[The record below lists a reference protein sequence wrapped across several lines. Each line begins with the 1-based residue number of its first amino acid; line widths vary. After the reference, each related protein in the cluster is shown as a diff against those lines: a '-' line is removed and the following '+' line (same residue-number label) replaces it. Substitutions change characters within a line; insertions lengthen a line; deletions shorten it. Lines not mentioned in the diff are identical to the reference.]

1 MSQQYI
7 LGKRQAFQEMVLGKT
22 GLLQERIK
30 LGHFLIT
37 YTKINSKWI
46 KYNNKTPGE
55 KIGSVFFDMN
65 LSSIFLDLPSQ
76 ARATK

>member
-1 MSQQYI
+1 LENWTI
-7 LGKRQAFQEMVLGKT
+7 T
-22 GLLQERIK
+22 GTRIK

-55 KIGSVFFDMN
+55 KTGSVFFDMN
-65 LSSIFLDLPSQ
+65 LSSIFLDLPPQ